1 MVAHIVD
8 QSGKNQGWVDFFNS
22 DLYNINVKK
31 KALQP
36 LTKAELKVMNLPFE
50 GKKPSLIQIKNEAKS
65 YTVKT
70 KKIANKSI
78 KEIKDWFAYKGD
90 LAYTQYPSL
99 LVGK

>member
-1 MVAHIVD
+1 MD
-8 QSGKNQGWVDFFNS
+8 
-22 DLYNINVKK
+22 
-31 KALQP
+31 
-36 LTKAELKVMNLPFE
+36 LPFE

-99 LVGK
+99 LVGKWLLFIKMRVKVSNFYTHFVSNRTIKRLMTQINW

>member
-36 LTKAELKVMNLPFE
+36 LTKAELKVMDSQFE
-50 GKKPSLIQIKNEAKS
+50 GKKPSLIQIKNEAK
-65 YTVKT
+65 KLHGQN

-78 KEIKDWFAYKGD
+78 KEIKDRFAYKGD
-90 LAYTQYPSL
+90 LSYTQYPSL
-99 LVGK
+99 LFGK